1 MNGVNV
7 DQQQTFMNPTYT
19 ERQGQFLA
27 YIHQYSIVN
36 GCAPAEADMQR
47 FFQITPPSVHSMVLT
62 LERRGLIRRVPGQAR
77 SITLIV
83 SPESLPPLKRV
94 QPGAIQTM
102 KNATKKPGG
111 WSAVRQQLATWE
123 KPELLAL
130 VKDLYEVAAE
140 NRDFIQARSK
150 AGEGGG
156 ETLEKYRGKIVE
168 QFFPARGDGK
178 LKLGE
183 ARKAIRDY
191 RKATGNL
198 PGTAELLMTY
208 VENGAQFTHEFGDI
222 DERFYNSVE
231 SVLEELAALLRGEAR
246 ELYPQFSD
254 RLAKV
259 EQMTDGIG
267 WGFHD
272 FVADIVGQLEEEL
285 GGR

>member
-1 MNGVNV
+1 M
-7 DQQQTFMNPTYT
+7 T
-19 ERQGQFLA
+19 
-27 YIHQYSIVN
+27 
-36 GCAPAEADMQR
+36 
-47 FFQITPPSVHSMVLT
+47 
-62 LERRGLIRRVPGQAR
+62 
-77 SITLIV
+77 
-83 SPESLPPLKRV
+83 K
-94 QPGAIQTM
+94 
-102 KNATKKPGG
+102 ATKKPGG

-123 KPELLAL
+123 KPALLAL
-130 VKDLYEVAAE
+130 VKDLYEAAAE
-140 NRDFIQARSK
+140 NCNFIHARCQ

-156 ETLEKYRGKIVE
+156 EALEKYRGKIVE

-208 VENGAQFTHEFGDI
+208 VENGTRFTHEYGDM
-222 DERFYNSVE
+222 DERFYDSVE
-231 SVLEELAALLRGEAR
+231 SALDELAALLRGEAR
-246 ELYPQFSD
+246 GMYPQFRG
-254 RLAKV
+254 RLARV

-272 FVADIVGQLEEEL
+272 FVGDVVGQLEEEL